1 MFRPLK
7 AIFRL
12 NIKEYIYIYIY
23 IYIYY
28 NAVKWTRSRLNEV
41 IKYFYVGTAHIGQ

>member
-12 NIKEYIYIYIY
+12 NIKEY

-41 IKYFYVGTAHIGQ
+41 IKYFYVGTVQIE